1 MKNTTTTGP
10 TDSTEENVV
19 IRVFEELEKRSALK
33 EAQRKGHPGE
43 LAIPTPKTKQSGK
56 DYEVNIFKKIREI
69 KNKKNQGCL
78 KNSSSF

>member
-33 EAQRKGHPGE
+33 EA
-43 LAIPTPKTKQSGK
+43 
-56 DYEVNIFKKIREI
+56 
-69 KNKKNQGCL
+69 
-78 KNSSSF
+78 